1 MNALDIWKSR
11 HWAFFIQAQALI
23 CCLKRFQIAIANNDT
38 PAAKTELGAA
48 STLLRAAGAA
58 MQLAGSFD
66 RTAYETEVRNQ
77 MMPPNVRSDNFS
89 GLMSEDHA
97 RLMMLWKD
105 LKPIFDHLPPELEVE
120 HHNFVMAYRELA
132 TGHHAVCDKFGGGE
146 NKSLRSQRTA
156 LDELDK
162 FRQSR
167 LKSIDPQH
175 LHAS

>member
-1 MNALDIWKSR
+1 MDALNTWKYR
-11 HWAFFIQAQALI
+11 HWAFFSLVQALI
-23 CCLKRFQIAIANNDT
+23 CCLSRFQLAITNNVIA
-38 PAAKTELGAA
+38 AAKIELEAA
-48 STLLRAAGAA
+48 STLLLAAGAA

-66 RTAYETEVRNQ
+66 RAAYETEVRNQ

-97 RLMMLWKD
+97 YLMKLWKD
-105 LKPIFDHLPPELEVE
+105 LKPIFDRLPPELEVE